1 MYQNRI
7 HAGEIL
13 LNEIVKRGIDKSA
26 SFLFA
31 VPRGG
36 VEVAYPMA
44 KALKKPIIPL
54 IVHKIPSSFNRE
66 LAIGAI
72 SIFGD
77 SYFNELSKTE
87 SPEYMEKITKETLK
101 EVKERY
107 KKYGVNFDFEEIK
120 GKEVLLVDDGIATGA
135 TLFLAAKGLLK
146 YAPSKI
152 YTVVPVSSADGFE
165 LLSTVSTVISPIIDR
180 YFIAVSQYY
189 EEFSQLSEE
198 QTARLI
204 QESSNSATTGA

>member
-1 MYQNRI
+1 VYQNRI
-7 HAGEIL
+7 HAGKIL
-13 LNEIVKRGIDKSA
+13 LDEIIKRGIHNA

-36 VEVAYPMA
+36 VEVAFPIA
-44 KALKKPIIPL
+44 GELKKPIIPL
-54 IVHKIPSSFNRE
+54 IVHKIPASFNSE

-87 SPEYMEKITKETLK
+87 TSEYIEKTTKEALK
-101 EVKERY
+101 EVKERF
-107 KKYGVNFDFEEIK
+107 KKYGISFNFEKIR
-120 GKEVLLVDDGIATGA
+120 GKEVSLVDDGIATGA

-146 YAPSKI
+146 YKPAKI
-152 YTVVPVSSADGFE
+152 YTVVPVSPLDGFE

-198 QTARLI
+198 QTVKYI